1 MFQLQ
6 LPDIFLSVNQYPMV
20 SLGHV
25 TNCIAEHILKQTA
38 SFKSQSFSLS
48 VSAFYV
54 NICLYVKTPVDPWV
68 TPTVKNLTFVQCLG
82 LLERGAC
89 IELVTTFVCTLVVFN
104 IFIHPNPEHY
114 KYCKWSRLHDLEPAG
129 SSIFL
134 AAVPKM
140 FTATPCLVSILLK

>member
-6 LPDIFLSVNQYPMV
+6 LPDIFLLSVNQYPMV

-25 TNCIAEHILKQTA
+25 TNCVAEHILEQTA
-38 SFKSQSFSLS
+38 SFTSLSFSLS

-68 TPTVKNLTFVQCLG
+68 TPRVKNLEFCAMPRP
-82 LLERGAC
+82 LLEHGAC

-114 KYCKWSRLHDLEPAG
+114 EVL
-129 SSIFL
+129 
-134 AAVPKM
+134 
-140 FTATPCLVSILLK
+140 